1 MGNQTLVPSQIQ
13 SVESYFLDL
22 KSYIQFRAS
31 LGSTTFMK
39 TAKVNLIEN
48 AAASSATYN
57 DEYLVETRNMMP
69 MMIENHHH
77 NHHHN
82 HQSNIIMPALNSNLN
97 ATLAMTANASQ
108 PNSSTLSSSSS
119 AAAAAVASA
128 SLQQPQSMNSQQT
141 SNNAN
146 IQRLNQQQMIRQRL
160 QALRDSQQQVVVKIF
175 PK

>member
-13 SVESYFLDL
+13 NVESYFLDL

-39 TAKVNLIEN
+39 TAKVNLIESN
-48 AAASSATYN
+48 SSATFN
-57 DEYLVETRNMMP
+57 DEFIIETRNLMP
-69 MMIENHHH
+69 MMTTDHHH
-77 NHHHN
+77 HHHHHQSTPH
-82 HQSNIIMPALNSNLN
+82 HQSNIIMPTSNTNSNAANNMTTINSNLS
-97 ATLAMTANASQ
+97 AH
-108 PNSSTLSSSSS
+108 STP
-119 AAAAAVASA
+119 SA
-128 SLQQPQSMNSQQT
+128 SSMSQQPQSAG
-141 SNNAN
+141 SNPSNIN